1 MQTALR
7 QSPGF
12 TLVEVMVTVAII
24 GLVASISVPNAFKAR
39 ETAQLNGILNNLRVI
54 EESKSQWA
62 LENRKG
68 TWDIP
73 SDTDLAIY
81 LKGSTMPQAVV
92 GELYFLNDV
101 GTPATATAPVKLGDI
116 GPGGTI
122 SSF

>member
-1 MQTALR
+1 MRTTLGR
-7 QSPGF
+7 SPGF

-24 GLVASISVPNAFKAR
+24 GLVAGISVPNAFKAR
-39 ETAQLNGILNNLRVI
+39 ETAQLNSILNNLRVI

-73 SDTDLAIY
+73 SDTDLAVY
-81 LKGSTMPQAVV
+81 MKGSTMPQAII

-101 GTPATATAPVKLGDI
+101 GTPATATTPVKLGDI

-122 SSF
+122 STY